1 MRATQFKNLK
11 LGDLF
16 FFNEVQNQ
24 AEPELLWHQVR
35 EVTQNEIHT
44 RRISRPRHKLVLSN
58 GKPSA
63 GIIFDHLVNFRDTPK
78 LINDHGNRPVIVFN

>member
-16 FFNEVQNQ
+16 FFNEIQNQ
-24 AEPELLWHQVR
+24 GEPELLWHQVR
-35 EVTQNEIHT
+35 DVTLNEIHT
-44 RRISRPRHKLVLSN
+44 RRISRPRHKLVISN
-58 GKPSA
+58 GKPSP
-63 GIIFDHLVNFRDTPK
+63 GVIFDHLVNFADMAR